1 MSTPAVVQASGSHGL
16 PPPGAHP
23 ERHNDADVICLTRQ
37 PVNNPNPLMQFERV
51 VREGC
56 CRKKG
61 RVCEPLQLFTDS
73 VLALTHQG
81 TNQQ

>member
-37 PVNNPNPLMQFERV
+37 PVNNPNPVMQFERV

-61 RVCEPLQLFTDS
+61 TVFAT
-73 VLALTHQG
+73 T
-81 TNQQ
+81 